1 MTNIVSKE
9 PKDISIHKR
18 NEMIRGGNAY
28 SLAAQRLGNGIYH
41 HVQINKLYES
51 KPFKIPIRDVRSIM
65 KLDNNNAYVEVV
77 KRSLKELSTPFVLYN
92 ANDLIPFHTKGKET
106 LWKSVQFLL
115 EPEIIKEGKNIYI
128 SGRMSDNIR
137 VLIANSNE
145 GNFTQLILNTHL
157 NNVKSKHSYALYEYI
172 MSYNNHPQ
180 YKNRLEL
187 RQERLDHMFNLLES
201 KKYKYFSSFLQVL
214 ERCIIDI
221 NDNTDM
227 YLKLAVDKKAKKY
240 IIYRIREFKT
250 KVNVP
255 TKFIENTKKNLEDA
269 PNIFSHPNG
278 LFAT

>member
-201 KKYKYFSSFLQVL
+201 KKYKYFSP
-214 ERCIIDI
+214 I
-221 NDNTDM
+221 T
-227 YLKLAVDKKAKKY
+227 
-240 IIYRIREFKT
+240 
-250 KVNVP
+250 
-255 TKFIENTKKNLEDA
+255 
-269 PNIFSHPNG
+269 
-278 LFAT
+278 